1 MPKQTFLNL
10 PEERQKTFIDTALR
24 EFTVNNYDDASISSV
39 LKELGMAKG
48 SFYQYFENKRDL
60 FDYLM
65 KISFETKTKY
75 VLSVKRENYDNFWDY
90 TIAMYE
96 HGLGFDRNH
105 PRMSNFAYCL
115 TENLNSPTV
124 RELFISW
131 QHQGME
137 IIKSIVKAEMDSG
150 HFRDDIPLNAAAMFF
165 MNLGKQLLE
174 RIRMENYEDFNQRIS
189 DGRPLLAD
197 GNEPLLFA
205 ILDEN
210 ILLMRAALDKKAKK

>member
-10 PEERQKTFIDTALR
+10 PEERQKAFIDAALR
-24 EFTVNNYDDASISSV
+24 EFTIHNYDDASISSV

-60 FDYLM
+60 FDHLM
-65 KISFETKTKY
+65 MLSFETKKSY
-75 VLSVKRENYDNFWDY
+75 VLSVKRDNYPDFWEY
-90 TIAMYE
+90 TIAMYQ
-96 HGLGFDRNH
+96 HGLEFDRNH

-115 TENLNSPTV
+115 TENLYSPTV
-124 RELFISW
+124 RELFIMW
-131 QHQGME
+131 QKQGME
-137 IIKSIVKAEMDSG
+137 TIKSIVKAEMDAG
-150 HFRDDIPLNAAAMFF
+150 NFRDDIPLEAAAMFF

-174 RIRMENYEDFNQRIS
+174 RIRMENYEEFNQRIS

-197 GNEPLLFA
+197 GNEALLFS

-210 ILLMRAALDKKAKK
+210 ILLMRAALDKKQKK